1 MASLKA
7 LLKRQDEA
15 YEAYKKAVEAVD
27 KEQKKLQS
35 VCSHPKEALEYVGD
49 NSYTECGN
57 AQVDYDAT
65 ERYYECQLCHSRV
78 TKEVEKLR
86 F

>member
-1 MASLKA
+1 MATLKE

-27 KEQKKLQS
+27 KEQIKLQS
-35 VCSHPKEALEYVGD
+35 VCSHPEEALEYVGD

-65 ERYYECQLCHSRV
+65 ERYYECQLCQARV
-78 TKEVEKLR
+78 TKEVKSIW
-86 F
+86 